1 MVIEAVQEPA
11 TPCTLL
17 VASALIGGIWASNK
31 TGIVIKP
38 PPLLWSQQIQQKL
51 QRQIITSAFASRFL
65 DP

>member
-31 TGIVIKP
+31 TGIVIN

-51 QRQIITSAFASRFL
+51 QRQIIASAFASRFL